1 MLKLILILPCLFMMY
16 QPLNAKVDPPNYDFS
31 IETLNDFSPG
41 KEVSG
46 LNGKYGKSE
55 ELSSQRGTKTLKF
68 NVAQIRYK
76 FPILVQEKDGLIL
89 DSFARLPSYFLHDIF
104 LQSLVNKFGKQ
115 TSYKKVGE
123 EAVYIWEKED
133 LKLIY
138 SASCTITCFP
148 IFYAAQPLKAKTL
161 PLLEQMKKAS
171 QGN

>member
-1 MLKLILILPCLFMMY
+1 MY
-16 QPLNAKVDPPNYDFS
+16 QPLNAKDDPPKYNFS

-41 KEVSG
+41 KEVTG
-46 LNGKYGKSE
+46 LNGKYGKAE
-55 ELSSQRGTKTLKF
+55 DLSGKRGVRTLKF

-76 FPILVQEKDGLIL
+76 FPILVQEQDGFIL

-148 IFYAAQPLKAKTL
+148 IFYAAQPQKAKTL

>member
-1 MLKLILILPCLFMMY
+1 MMY

-31 IETLNDFSPG
+31 IDTLNDFSPG

-46 LNGKYGKSE
+46 LNETYGKPE
-55 ELSSQRGTKTLKF
+55 EMSGKRRVKTLKF
-68 NVAQIRYK
+68 KVAQIRYK
-76 FPILVQEKDGLIL
+76 FPILVQEKDGRIL

-148 IFYAAQPLKAKTL
+148 IFYAAQPLKTKIL